1 MYEINTILLLIKINY
16 RKKLL
21 SLDISDD
28 YFYHLDKESPIY
40 MEPVSP
46 LGLPDIGSEDDDY
59 SVSVS
64 AIMQRKLSTRQSKKG
79 PSKKNSRRTSS
90 PKDIMFDNNKMGK
103 DRRRSSVY
111 TTSSG
116 E

>member
-1 MYEINTILLLIKINY
+1 
-16 RKKLL
+16 
-21 SLDISDD
+21 
-28 YFYHLDKESPIY
+28 

-46 LGLPDIGSEDDDY
+46 LNLPELNSDEDDY

-64 AIMQRKLSTRQSKKG
+64 AIMQRRLSTKRGSRKG
-79 PSKKNSRRTSS
+79 KRSVSS
-90 PKDIMFDNNKMGK
+90 PLDMLEKK

>member
-1 MYEINTILLLIKINY
+1 M
-16 RKKLL
+16 RKFRKNLRL
-21 SLDISDD
+21 SLEASDD
-28 YFYHLDKESPIY
+28 YFYRCDKESPIY

-46 LGLPDIGSEDDDY
+46 LNLPELNSDEDDY

-64 AIMQRKLSTRQSKKG
+64 AIMQRRLSTKRGSRKG
-79 PSKKNSRRTSS
+79 KRSVSS
-90 PKDIMFDNNKMGK
+90 PLDMLEKK